1 LKLPSLDSL
10 PVAGKRVLVR
20 ADLNVPLAEGPDG
33 PSGPRVVA
41 DDTRLRASLPTIR
54 ALVDRKATVIVC
66 SHLGRP
72 KGEPNAKYSLAPVAE
87 TLSNLL
93 RMKVRL
99 TSMPTG
105 PADELDGMGPD
116 EVALLE
122 NLRFDPGEEA
132 NDRRFAARLAAL
144 ADVYVDDAFGAVH
157 RAHASVVAVAEQLP
171 AAAGLLLQREV
182 DVLSRL
188 VEVPDRPFVL
198 VLGGAKVSDK
208 IGVVANFLRR
218 ADAILIG
225 GAMANTFLAA
235 TGEKVGISRVEPER
249 MEEVRR
255 TLAAAAKAG
264 VEIVL
269 PTDLVVA
276 GAFDEHAEAEVVGV
290 NAVPDD
296 KMALDIGPASAARFG
311 AWVNRAATVLW
322 NGPMGVFEWSA
333 FSKGTQ
339 EVAKAVAASK
349 AFTVVGGGDSAAAL
363 AAFGLGD
370 QVSHVST
377 GGGAS
382 LEFLEGKELPGL
394 KALLTAGSAK

>member
-1 LKLPSLDSL
+1 VKLPSLDSL

-20 ADLNVPLAEGPDG
+20 ADLNVPLADGPDG
-33 PSGPRVVA
+33 RVVA

-72 KGEPNAKYSLAPVAE
+72 KGEVNPKYSLAPVAAA
-87 TLSNLL
+87 LSTLL

-99 TSMPTG
+99 TSSPTG
-105 PADELDGMGPD
+105 PPDELDGLGPD
-116 EVALLE
+116 EVGLLQ
-122 NLRFDPGEEA
+122 NLRYDPGEEA
-132 NDRRFAARLAAL
+132 NDKRFASRLAGL
-144 ADVYVDDAFGAVH
+144 ADFYVDDAFGAVH
-157 RAHASVVAVAEQLP
+157 RAHASVVGVAEQLP
-171 AAAGLLLQREV
+171 SAAGLLLQKEV

-188 VEVPDRPFVL
+188 IESPDRPFVL

-235 TGEKVGISRVEPER
+235 TGESVGASRIEPDR
-249 MEEVRR
+249 LEEVRK

-264 VEIVL
+264 VEVVL
-269 PTDLVVA
+269 PSDVVVA
-276 GAFDEHAEAEVVGV
+276 DAFDEHAEATVVPV
-290 NAVPDD
+290 NAIPDD
-296 KMALDIGPASAARFG
+296 KMALDIGPATAARFG
-311 AWVNRAATVLW
+311 AWVARAATVLW
-322 NGPMGVFEWSA
+322 NGPMGVFEWES
-333 FSKGTQ
+333 FSHGTE

-363 AAFGLGD
+363 AAFGLEND
-370 QVSHVST
+370 VSHVST

-382 LEFLEGKELPGL
+382 LEFLEGKDLPGL
-394 KALLTAGSAK
+394 RALLAAG

>member
-1 LKLPSLDSL
+1 VKLPSLDSL

-20 ADLNVPLAEGPDG
+20 ADLNVPLIDGPDG
-33 PSGPRVVA
+33 RVVA

-54 ALVDRKATVIVC
+54 ALLDRRATVIVC

-72 KGEPNAKYSLAPVAE
+72 KGEANPKYSLAPVAAA
-87 TLSNLL
+87 LSNLL

-99 TSMPTG
+99 TSSPTG
-105 PADELDGMGPD
+105 PADELDGLGPD

-122 NLRFDPGEEA
+122 NLRYDPGEEA
-132 NDRRFAARLAAL
+132 NDRKFAARLAAL
-144 ADVYVDDAFGAVH
+144 ADFYVDDAFGAVH
-157 RAHASVVAVAEQLP
+157 RAHASVVGVAEQLP
-171 AAAGLLLQREV
+171 SAAGLLLQKEV

-188 VEVPDRPFVL
+188 VESPDRPFVL

-235 TGEKVGISRVEPER
+235 TGESVGISRVEPDR
-249 MEEVRR
+249 LEEVRR
-255 TLAAAAKAG
+255 TLAAASKAG
-264 VEIVL
+264 VEVVL
-269 PTDLVVA
+269 PSDVVVA
-276 GAFDEHAEAEVVGV
+276 EAFDEHAEPTVVPT
-290 NAVPDD
+290 NAIPDD
-296 KMALDIGPASAARFG
+296 KMALDIGPATAARFG
-311 AWVNRAATVLW
+311 TWVAKAATVLW
-322 NGPMGVFEWSA
+322 NGPMGVFEWES
-333 FSKGTQ
+333 FSNGTRA
-339 EVAKAVAASK
+339 VAKAVAASQ

-363 AAFGLGD
+363 AAFGLEND
-370 QVSHVST
+370 VSHVST

-394 KALLTAGSAK
+394 KSLLAGR